1 MIKQTAKTTLTRRSA
16 LTSSTA
22 ALALSP
28 FIGTGLAK
36 TPRKPVADSNRG
48 ASDNENLAA
57 LAAQKGLAFGASF
70 AVHELDQPHGKR
82 YAEIYQRDV
91 QLITSEQCLKIPILR
106 PDAHVLE
113 FAPADRFFAFA
124 SENGLGVHGHTLI
137 WDDYLP
143 NWIKTLSGVEIDH
156 LLNAHILTVLER
168 YAGKAETWDVVN
180 EPIAPWDKN
189 PGNLRQG
196 PFYAHLGEDYI
207 SNAFRL
213 AREID
218 PKAKLLLNEA
228 QTESE
233 DDNGATFRKSLLAL
247 IKRQLDK
254 GVPIDGI
261 GLQCH
266 LQSERQYDFP
276 RFAAFVQEII
286 DLGLEVQITEL
297 DVNDSAFSGPIN
309 KRDAQVANLYA
320 QFLKEILSLP
330 EVSSLVLWQLSDAT
344 SWMADPGLKN
354 GLRKDKT
361 PSRPLPY
368 DLNFK
373 KKPAW
378 HAIAGA
384 LRAMPDR
391 RTAKKT

>member
-1 MIKQTAKTTLTRRSA
+1 MINQRSKPTLTRRAA
-16 LTSSTA
+16 LASGTA
-22 ALALSP
+22 ALAFSP
-28 FIGTGLAK
+28 FT
-36 TPRKPVADSNRG
+36 G
-48 ASDNENLAA
+48 ASIAQAARVGADGDGENLAA
-57 LAAQKGLAFGASF
+57 LAAQKGLTFGASF
-70 AVHELDQPHGKR
+70 AVHELDRPYGKR
-82 YAEIYQRDV
+82 YAELYQHDAR
-91 QLITSEQCLKIPILR
+91 LITSELCLKIPILR

-143 NWIKTLSGVEIDH
+143 DWIKQLSGVEIDH

-168 YAGKAETWDVVN
+168 YQGKAETWDVVN

-189 PGNLRQG
+189 PDNLRQG

-207 SNAFRL
+207 GHAFRL
-213 AREID
+213 ARELE

-228 QTESE
+228 QTESA

-266 LQSERQYDFP
+266 LQSERRYDFP
-276 RFAAFVQEII
+276 RFAAFIQDIV
-286 DLGLEVQITEL
+286 DLGLDVQITEL
-297 DVNDSAFSGPIN
+297 DVNDSAFSEQVK
-309 KRDAQVANLYA
+309 KRDAQVADLYA
-320 QFLKEILSLP
+320 RFLKDVLAVP
-330 EVSSLVLWQLSDAT
+330 EVSSLVLWQMTDAT
-344 SWMADPGLKN
+344 SWMADPALKN
-354 GLRKDKT
+354 GLRKDKR

-368 DLNFK
+368 DRNFQ

-378 HAIAGA
+378 HAIADA
-384 LRAMPDR
+384 LRAMPER
-391 RTAKKT
+391 RAVMKK

>member
-1 MIKQTAKTTLTRRSA
+1 MAKTRTNSTLSRRTALASGAAAVA
-16 LTSSTA
+16 LTP
-22 ALALSP
+22 LA
-28 FIGTGLAK
+28 GTGFTKSTGKRAEN
-36 TPRKPVADSNRG
+36 TVEGRG
-48 ASDNENLAA
+48 ENLAA

-70 AVHELDQPHGKR
+70 AVHELDRPYGDR
-82 YAEIYQRDV
+82 YANLYRRDV
-91 QLITSEQCLKIPILR
+91 QLITSELCLKIPILR
-106 PDAHVLE
+106 PDAHVLD
-113 FAPADRFFAFA
+113 FAPADRFFSFA

-143 NWIKTLSGVEIDH
+143 PWIKQLSKLEIDH

-207 SNAFRL
+207 GRSFRL

-218 PKAKLLLNEA
+218 PKATLLLNEA
-228 QTESE
+228 QTESA

-266 LQSERQYDFP
+266 LQSERPYDFP

-286 DLGLEVQITEL
+286 DLGLDVQITEL
-297 DVNDSAFSGPIN
+297 DINDSAYTGAID
-309 KRDAQVANLYA
+309 KRDAQVADLYA
-320 QFLKEILSLP
+320 QFLKEVLSLP
-330 EVSSLVLWQLSDAT
+330 EVSSLLLWQMSDAT
-344 SWMADPGLKN
+344 SWMADPGLEN
-354 GLRKDKT
+354 GLRKDKQA
-361 PSRPLPY
+361 SRPLPY
-368 DLNFK
+368 DRDFQ

-378 HAIAGA
+378 HAIADA
-384 LRAMPDR
+384 LKAMPAR
-391 RTAKKT
+391 RPVKKI

>member
-1 MIKQTAKTTLTRRSA
+1 MAKQRIRRGVTRR
-16 LTSSTA
+16 T
-22 ALALSP
+22 ALASSAASLALAPLSITS
-28 FIGTGLAK
+28 FAKSAHERAEGT
-36 TPRKPVADSNRG
+36 DSD
-48 ASDNENLAA
+48 SIDSLAA

-70 AVHELDQPHGKR
+70 AVHELDRPYGEQ
-82 YAEIYQRDV
+82 YADVYRRDV
-91 QLITSEQCLKIPILR
+91 QLITSELCLKIPILR
-106 PDAHVLE
+106 PDAHVLD
-113 FAPADRFFAFA
+113 FAPADRFFSFA

-143 NWIKTLSGVEIDH
+143 DWIKQLSGVEVDH

-168 YAGKAETWDVVN
+168 YNGKAETWDVVN

-207 SNAFRL
+207 GKAFHL
-213 AREID
+213 AREFD

-228 QTESE
+228 QTESADE
-233 DDNGATFRKSLLAL
+233 NGATFRKSLLDL

-266 LQSERQYDFP
+266 LQSERPYDFP
-276 RFAAFVQEII
+276 RFAAFVREII
-286 DLGLEVQITEL
+286 DLGLDVQITEL
-297 DVNDSAFSGPIN
+297 DVNDSAYPGSTTE
-309 KRDAQVANLYA
+309 RDTRVANLYA
-320 QFLKEILSLP
+320 QFLKEVLALP
-330 EVSSLVLWQLSDAT
+330 EVSALVLWQLSDRT

-354 GLRKDKT
+354 GLRKDKK

-368 DLNFK
+368 DRAFE

-378 HAIAGA
+378 YAIADA
-384 LRAMPDR
+384 LRAMPAR
-391 RTAKKT
+391 RPVRKT